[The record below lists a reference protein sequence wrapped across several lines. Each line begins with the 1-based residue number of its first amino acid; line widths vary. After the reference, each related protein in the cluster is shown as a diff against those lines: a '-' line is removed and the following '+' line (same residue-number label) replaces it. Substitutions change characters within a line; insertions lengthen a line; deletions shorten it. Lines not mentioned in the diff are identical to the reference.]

1 MLHSSNLKDSL
12 LGHVLNFCK
21 QEILK
26 DDNVFVVSVS
36 LKQSPILI
44 MNASSEF
51 HYGVETAYYKWT
63 SIQEGREVFEQ
74 IFSWINA
81 SRKKIFFCSFQI
93 KSGINTCPSTIKSIT
108 SKQVKIGRKTKTK
121 KVLWRTQ
128 AHHSRKFIFKAF
140 RLKCQVNKAKNFTD
154 FRRGYQQY
162 PKNAKASLL
171 ATTTVRARETTS
183 TLWGHFL
190 RIWSVLLNIWHTRQ
204 SLYVLEHL
212 SVKRMDVHISRTFM
226 DKYWQWKI
234 WFGNNLEICSNNN
247 ITML

>member
-1 MLHSSNLKDSL
+1 MLQ
-12 LGHVLNFCK
+12 VNF
-21 QEILK
+21 ITGWRL
-26 DDNVFVVSVS
+26 
-36 LKQSPILI
+36 
-44 MNASSEF
+44 
-51 HYGVETAYYKWT
+51 HTYKWT
-63 SIQEGREVFEQ
+63 PIHEGREVYQ
-74 IFSWINA
+74 HIFSWINA
-81 SRKKIFFCSFQI
+81 SRKKIFSCSFQI

-183 TLWGHFL
+183 PLWGHFL

-204 SLYVLEHL
+204 STG
-212 SVKRMDVHISRTFM
+212 TF
-226 DKYWQWKI
+226 I
-234 WFGNNLEICSNNN
+234 R
-247 ITML
+247 

>member
-1 MLHSSNLKDSL
+1 MLQVNFIMGWRLHTIQVNLHTRRKGGIWADFL
-12 LGHVLNFCK
+12 
-21 QEILK
+21 
-26 DDNVFVVSVS
+26 
-36 LKQSPILI
+36 
-44 MNASSEF
+44 MNKC
-51 HYGVETAYYKWT
+51 YY
-63 SIQEGREVFEQ
+63 QVG
-74 IFSWINA
+74 
-81 SRKKIFFCSFQI
+81 KKIFFCSFQI
-93 KSGINTCPSTIKSIT
+93 KSGINTCPSKIKSIT

-183 TLWGHFL
+183 PLWGHFL

-226 DKYWQWKI
+226 DKNWQ
-234 WFGNNLEICSNNN
+234 
-247 ITML
+247 